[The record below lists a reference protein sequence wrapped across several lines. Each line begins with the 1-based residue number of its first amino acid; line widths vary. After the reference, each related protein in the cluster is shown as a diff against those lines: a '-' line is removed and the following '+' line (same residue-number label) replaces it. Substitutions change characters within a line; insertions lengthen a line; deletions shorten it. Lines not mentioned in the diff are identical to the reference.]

1 MFLVKS
7 RFLKSIFFSP
17 CSSVVDSQLWGSV
30 SQWICVG
37 VGGGGFEGRWICYDK
52 SNDDFLGLAGGNKVE
67 RENGSKGAGGI
78 KKKWFYFLFFLFPL
92 YVYTIP
98 HTTVP
103 SSTIPPAPESEG
115 INTPWPNHP
124 ISSLTTGS
132 PSMWVLFFIGYTF
145 QLNISFFPDCRQGR
159 QEI

>member
-7 RFLKSIFFSP
+7 RFLKLIFFLLVRV
-17 CSSVVDSQLWGSV
+17 SSIHSCGVACLSGYALV
-30 SQWICVG
+30 SR
-37 VGGGGFEGRWICYDK
+37 GGFEGRWICYDK

-78 KKKWFYFLFFLFPL
+78 KKKVVLFFIFYFSSFLCTYIQFHIPPFPL
-92 YVYTIP
+92 P
-98 HTTVP
+98 L
-103 SSTIPPAPESEG
+103 SPAPESEG

-132 PSMWVLFFIGYTF
+132 PSMWVLFYYW
-145 QLNISFFPDCRQGR
+145 LHISTEHFVFPRL
-159 QEI
+159 

>member
-7 RFLKSIFFSP
+7 RFLKSIFFLLVRV
-17 CSSVVDSQLWGSV
+17 SSIHSCGVACLSGYALV
-30 SQWICVG
+30 SR
-37 VGGGGFEGRWICYDK
+37 GGFEGRWICYDK

-78 KKKWFYFLFFLFPL
+78 KKKVVLFFIFYFSSYPL

-132 PSMWVLFFIGYTF
+132 PSIL
-145 QLNISFFPDCRQGR
+145 
-159 QEI
+159 